1 MENQT
6 TASGIE
12 PGQSDAQQSVASS
25 VQQPASTLSLTQP
38 ISQAKPQENKV
49 DFKSLIPESFK
60 EEKSLQ
66 NFNDMES
73 FVKSY
78 LHAQKLV
85 GMDKIPVPNK
95 YATDEDWQSVF
106 KKLGAPENPDQY
118 KYSFKE
124 GEVEPESLKVFNQTA
139 HKLGLLPKQAEGLV
153 KFYNELNQNV
163 LQQQEVK
170 AASVRQEAE
179 LSLKKEFGPEFN
191 KRLEQAQRLAH
202 STLGQEFLNNTILN
216 DGSRLGDNVFLVKA
230 FSQLADKLSEDEIVK
245 GEGQGYQTASEIQK
259 EIDSLT
265 EEGSP
270 YWISGHPNHKKAVD
284 EVYKLRQLLNG

>member
-6 TASGIE
+6 TA
-12 PGQSDAQQSVASS
+12 PVATGQSDVQQNVASS
-25 VQQPASTLSLTQP
+25 VQAPTTLAQPLST
-38 ISQAKPQENKV
+38 QAKQENKI
-49 DFKSLIPESFK
+49 DFKSLIPESYK

-95 YATDEDWQSVF
+95 YATDEDWQAVF
-106 KKLGAPENPDQY
+106 KKLGAPETPGQL
-118 KYSFKE
+118 KE
-124 GEVEPESLKVFNQTA
+124 FNQAA
-139 HKLGLLPKQAEGLV
+139 HKLGLLPKQAEGLI
-153 KFYNELNQNV
+153 KFYNELNQNSV
-163 LQQQEVK
+163 QQQEAT
-170 AASVRQEAE
+170 AAAVRQEAE

-191 KRLEQAQRLAH
+191 KRLDQAKRLAS
-202 STLGQEFLNNTILN
+202 STLGADFLNNTILQ
-216 DGSRLGDNVFLVKA
+216 DGSRLGDNVLLVKA

-245 GEGQGYQTASEIQK
+245 GEGSGYQTATEIQR
-259 EIDSLT
+259 EIDALM

-270 YWISGHPNHKKAVD
+270 YWTSGHPNHRKAVE

>member
-6 TASGIE
+6 TA
-12 PGQSDAQQSVASS
+12 PVATGQSDVQQNVASS
-25 VQQPASTLSLTQP
+25 VPQAPTISLAQPV
-38 ISQAKPQENKV
+38 SQVKQENKV
-49 DFKSLIPESFK
+49 DFKTLIPESYK

-95 YATDEDWQSVF
+95 YATDEDWQVIF
-106 KKLGAPENPDQY
+106 KKLGAPDNPDQY
-118 KYSFKE
+118 KYSFKDE
-124 GEVEPESLKVFNQTA
+124 EVDPEQLKQFNQTA

-153 KFYNELNQNV
+153 KFFNELTNNSV
-163 LQQQEVK
+163 EQQDAQ
-170 AASVRQEAE
+170 AAVVRQEAE

-191 KRLEQAQRLAH
+191 KRLDQAKRLAH
-202 STLGQEFLNNTILN
+202 STLGVDFLNNTILQ
-216 DGSRLGDNVFLVKA
+216 DGSRLGDNVLLVKA
-230 FSQLADKLSEDEIVK
+230 FSQLADKLSEDEIIK
-245 GEGQGYQTASEIQK
+245 GEGQGYQTASEIQN
-259 EIDSLT
+259 EIDNLM
-265 EEGSP
+265 EENSP

-284 EVYKLRQLLNG
+284 EVYRLRQLLNA

>member
-6 TASGIE
+6 TA
-12 PGQSDAQQSVASS
+12 PVATGQSDVQQNVASS
-25 VQQPASTLSLTQP
+25 VQAPTTLAQPVST
-38 ISQAKPQENKV
+38 QAKSENKI
-49 DFKSLIPESFK
+49 DFKSLIPESYK

-95 YATDEDWQSVF
+95 YATDEDWQAVF
-106 KKLGAPENPDQY
+106 KKLGAPETPDQY
-118 KYSFKE
+118 KYSFKDE
-124 GEVEPESLKVFNQTA
+124 EVDPNQLKEFNQAA
-139 HKLGLLPKQAEGLV
+139 HKLGLLPKQAEGLI
-153 KFYNELNQNV
+153 KFYNELNQNSV
-163 LQQQEVK
+163 QQQEAQ
-170 AASVRQEAE
+170 AASIRQEAE

-191 KRLEQAQRLAH
+191 KRLDQAKRLAS
-202 STLGQEFLNNTILN
+202 STLGADFLNNTILQ
-216 DGSRLGDNVFLVKA
+216 DGSRLGDNVLLVKA

-245 GEGQGYQTASEIQK
+245 GEGSGYQTAADIQR
-259 EIDSLT
+259 EIDALM

-270 YWISGHPNHKKAVD
+270 YWTSGHPNHKRAVD

>member
-6 TASGIE
+6 TA
-12 PGQSDAQQSVASS
+12 PVATGQSDVQQNVASS
-25 VQQPASTLSLTQP
+25 VPQAPTISLAQPV
-38 ISQAKPQENKV
+38 SQVKQENKV
-49 DFKSLIPESFK
+49 DFKTLIPESYK

-95 YATDEDWQSVF
+95 YATDEDWQVVF
-106 KKLGAPENPDQY
+106 KKLGAPDNPDQY
-118 KYSFKE
+118 KYSFKDD
-124 GEVEPESLKVFNQTA
+124 EVDPGQLKEFNQTA

-153 KFYNELNQNV
+153 KFYNELSQNS
-163 LQQQEVK
+163 LQQQEAQ
-170 AASVRQEAE
+170 AAAVRQEAE

-191 KRLEQAQRLAH
+191 KRLDQAKKLAH
-202 STLGQEFLNNTILN
+202 SALGADFLNNTILQ
-216 DGSRLGDNVFLVKA
+216 DGSRLGDNVLLVKA
-230 FSQLADKLSEDEIVK
+230 FSQLADKLSEDEIIK
-245 GEGQGYQTASEIQK
+245 GESQSYQTASEIQN
-259 EIDSLT
+259 EIDNLM
-265 EEGSP
+265 EENSP

-284 EVYKLRQLLNG
+284 EVYRLRQLLNA

>member
-6 TASGIE
+6 TA
-12 PGQSDAQQSVASS
+12 PAPTGQSDVQQSVASS
-25 VQQPASTLSLTQP
+25 VQQPASTISLAQP
-38 ISQAKPQENKV
+38 VSQAKPQENKI

-95 YATDEDWQSVF
+95 YATEEDWQTVF
-106 KKLGAPENPDQY
+106 KKLGAPESPDEY

-124 GEVEPESLKVFNQTA
+124 GEVEPESLKAFNQAA
-139 HKLGLLPKQAEGLV
+139 HKLGLLPKQAEGLI
-153 KFYNELNQNV
+153 KFYNELTQNS
-163 LQQQEVK
+163 LQQEEVQ
-170 AASVRQEAE
+170 ASSIRQEAE
-179 LSLKKEFGPEFN
+179 LTLKKEFGPEFN
-191 KRLEQAQRLAH
+191 KRLDQAKRLAH
-202 STLGQEFLNNTILN
+202 STLGQDFLNNTILK

-245 GEGQGYQTASEIQK
+245 GEGQGYQTASEIQR
-259 EIDSLT
+259 EIDALM

-270 YWISGHPNHKKAVD
+270 YWTSGHPNHKKAVD

>member
-6 TASGIE
+6 TAPAQ

-25 VQQPASTLSLTQP
+25 AQANTSSISLASP
-38 ISQAKPQENKV
+38 VSQAPTQETKI
-49 DFKSLIPESFK
+49 DFKTLIPESYK
-60 EEKSLQ
+60 TEKSLQ

-95 YATDEDWQSVF
+95 YATEDDWKEVF
-106 KKLGAPENPDQY
+106 KKLGAPETPDQY

-124 GEVEPESLKVFNQTA
+124 GEVDPQSLKGFNETA
-139 HKLGLLPKQAEGLV
+139 HKLGLLPKQAEGLI
-153 KFYNELNQNV
+153 KFYNELNQNAV
-163 LQQQEVK
+163 QSEQVQAS
-170 AASVRQEAE
+170 AARTEAE
-179 LSLKKEFGPEFN
+179 TTLKKEFGPEFN
-191 KRLEQAQRLAH
+191 KRIDQAKSLAH
-202 STLGQEFLNNTILN
+202 STLGQEFLNNTILK
-216 DGSRLGDNVFLVKA
+216 DGSRLGDNVALVKA
-230 FSQLADKLSEDEIVK
+230 FSQLADKLSEDEIVQ
-245 GEGQGYQTASEIQK
+245 GEGQGYQTASDIQR
-259 EIDSLT
+259 EIDTLT

-270 YWISGHPNHKKAVD
+270 YWSAGHPNHKRTVD